1 MERLAGKIMLLWGAK
16 RWAVCFCAGALA
28 VLSVPPFSFF
38 AVLFVSF
45 TLLVWLIDGANG
57 NPDAGFLGRLRP
69 AFWTGWWFGFG
80 YFTGGLWWLGNALL
94 IQAEDFA
101 WALPIAVFGLP
112 AVLAIF
118 YGLATAFARALWSD
132 GLGRIFALA
141 AGFGLAE
148 WLRSFVLTGFPWNAI
163 GYGAM
168 PVPLLMQSSALIGI
182 FAMSALAVFVFSVPA
197 LIATRRGAVPGLLL
211 ALVLLAAHVGFG
223 YWRLSTPLPQAD
235 GNMVVRLVQP
245 SVDQSRKWDD
255 EERVRIF
262 DQLVALTEQ
271 PAESGV
277 LPTHIVWPETSV
289 PFLLTSNP
297 AALARIGEALQEGQ
311 MLITGAVREESG
323 EAGSDRRYYNSIFT
337 IDHQGEILEAADKL
351 HLVPFGEYLPFESLL
366 KSLGLETIA
375 NVPEN
380 FSNGSRRH
388 TVPVGN
394 DRHFL
399 PLICYEIIFPAQ
411 MRAEGPPADF
421 ILNVTNDAWY
431 GNTPGPHQHF
441 QQAQLRA
448 AETGMPLVRAAN
460 NGISAVTDG
469 RGRVI
474 AGMSYN
480 VIGFVDVEVPNRLQP
495 ISGIL
500 TPVLAF
506 WLIIAVLL
514 LGAVI
519 SRKSSVRNDRRRKT
533 PKIS

>member
-16 RWAVCFCAGALA
+16 RWAVCFLAGALA
-28 VLSVPPFSFF
+28 VLSLPPFSFF

-45 TLLVWLIDGANG
+45 TLLVWLLDGANG
-57 NPDAGFLGRLRP
+57 NPDSGFLGRLRP

-94 IQAEDFA
+94 IEAEEFA

-112 AVLAIF
+112 ALLAIF

-132 GLGRIFALA
+132 GLGRIFAVA

-168 PVPLLMQSSALIGI
+168 PVPLLMQSSALVGI
-182 FAMSALAVFVFSVPA
+182 FAMSALAVFVFSAPA

-211 ALVLLAAHVGFG
+211 ALVLLVAHAGFG
-223 YWRLSTPLPQAD
+223 YWRLSEPLPEAD
-235 GNMVVRLVQP
+235 ENIVVRLVQP
-245 SVDQSRKWDD
+245 SIDQSRKWDNA
-255 EERVRIF
+255 ERTRIF
-262 DQLVALTEQ
+262 ETLISLTAE
-271 PAESGV
+271 PSESGV
-277 LPTHIVWPETSV
+277 MPTHVIWPETSV

-297 AALARIGEALQEGQ
+297 EALARIGQTLQDGQ

-323 EAGSDRRYYNSIFT
+323 EAGSDKRYYNSIFT
-337 IDHQGEILEAADKL
+337 IDDEGQIVDAADKV
-351 HLVPFGEYLPFESLL
+351 HLVPFGEYLPLASLL
-366 KSLGLETIA
+366 QSLGLETIA
-375 NVPEN
+375 HVPAS
-380 FSNGSRRH
+380 FSSGSRRH

-394 DRHFL
+394 ERHFL
-399 PLICYEIIFPAQ
+399 PMICYEVIFPSEMA
-411 MRAEGPPADF
+411 AEGPPADF

-441 QQAQLRA
+441 LQAQLRA

-460 NGISAVTDG
+460 NGISAVTDA

-474 AGMSYN
+474 AGMSQN
-480 VIGFVDVEVPNRLQP
+480 VIGFVDVQLPKTVQPN
-495 ISGIL
+495 SG
-500 TPVLAF
+500 VWNASLAF
-506 WLIIAVLL
+506 WLTIAVLI
-514 LGAVI
+514 LGAMI
-519 SRKSSVRNDRRRKT
+519 SRYSLKRGGN
-533 PKIS
+533 